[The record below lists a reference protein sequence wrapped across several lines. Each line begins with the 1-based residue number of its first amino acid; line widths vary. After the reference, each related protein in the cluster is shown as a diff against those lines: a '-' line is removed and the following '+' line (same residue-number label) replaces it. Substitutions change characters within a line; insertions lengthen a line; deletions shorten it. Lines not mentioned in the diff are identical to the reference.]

1 MLLLLLASVR
11 PPSPGKADLAVVLT
25 QWLSS
30 PDASA
35 RPAPPP
41 PAQDPESRTRPR
53 TPQASQTTAPEARS
67 DPVPAV
73 PAEPSAAATVGIP
86 NPAPTI
92 TLSGP
97 APDTA
102 RPAAPPASAPLRLD
116 RSVLREANRASR
128 SEVQRMADA
137 SGQRTGDPPRGAAA
151 RLAEGVTES
160 AKPDCAPLSNP
171 GGDLLLT
178 PLLALA
184 GKLTDRCK

>member
-11 PPSPGKADLAVVLT
+11 PPSPGKADPAVVLT

-35 RPAPPP
+35 RPAPQVAP
-41 PAQDPESRTRPR
+41 DPKNRTRPR
-53 TPQASQTTAPEARS
+53 TSRAAQTTAPETRS
-67 DPVPAV
+67 APVPV
-73 PAEPSAAATVGIP
+73 EPAEPPTAATVSTP

-97 APDTA
+97 APDAA
-102 RPAAPPASAPLRLD
+102 RPPVPPASAPLRLD